1 MSDTIRSVFLSYIVC
16 SVLGG
21 VLQYLSP
28 DKMKKTLRSIIVGV
42 ILFSSVLP
50 LTKGEISLNKP
61 DFTQHYEQ
69 EELNSLMHTANL
81 LERKIYK
88 QTEEILIKLGID
100 EYEIYITANPSTA
113 DNTVY
118 LERYYIEIEEK
129 HRNKTDALR
138 SKIPDEYKSI
148 LEIGVKNE

>member
-1 MSDTIRSVFLSYIVC
+1 MSDTIRNIFLSYIVC

-42 ILFSSVLP
+42 ILP

-88 QTEEILIKLGID
+88 QTEEILINLGID
-100 EYEIYITANPSTA
+100 EYEIYITANPSIA

-138 SKIPDEYKSI
+138 SKISDEYKSI